1 MTSAAG
7 KTGPHTAMALLDK
20 GFPVRAMVH
29 HDDARAAELR
39 DRGGVQRLTGRAPKS
54 METIARRCPTTM
66 PGTTRGLS
74 GMASAITT
82 LTKAMPAPAPN
93 TDRYLRMFQDGKEIE
108 TLAVDSPTWHA
119 THNPDRQLAR

>member
-1 MTSAAG
+1 
-7 KTGPHTAMALLDK
+7 
-20 GFPVRAMVH
+20 
-29 HDDARAAELR
+29 
-39 DRGGVQRLTGRAPKS
+39 
-54 METIARRCPTTM
+54 METVARRCPATM

-74 GMASAITT
+74 GMARAITT
-82 LTKAMPAPAPN
+82 LTKAMPN